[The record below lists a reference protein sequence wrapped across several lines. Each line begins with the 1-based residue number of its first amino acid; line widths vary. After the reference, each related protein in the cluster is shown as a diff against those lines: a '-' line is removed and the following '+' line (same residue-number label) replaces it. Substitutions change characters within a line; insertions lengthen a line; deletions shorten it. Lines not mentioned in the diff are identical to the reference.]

1 MATFEESEYQ
11 TEDDIM
17 MNGRAGGGTGAGGG
31 GSMSNG
37 YVLEGNVVN
46 VDLSA
51 PGAMLAL
58 GLMYLKTNDEDAAE
72 HLCVPSTRYELDH
85 TQPDFVLLRVV
96 AKSLILWDSVRPTR
110 KWVEFLNCRIS

>member
-1 MATFEESEYQ
+1 
-11 TEDDIM
+11 
-17 MNGRAGGGTGAGGG
+17 MNGRAGGGTGASGG

-58 GLMYLKTNDEDAAE
+58 GLMY
-72 HLCVPSTRYELDH
+72 
-85 TQPDFVLLRVV
+85 
-96 AKSLILWDSVRPTR
+96 
-110 KWVEFLNCRIS
+110 